1 MFNLDESKPIEWQ
14 EPEPLFSDDIKP
26 ETYPIDVLPDGF
38 KQAVMD
44 VQAITQAPLAMVGTC
59 ALGALSLAS
68 QGLYDVARNNQLSS
82 PISIYSLVVA
92 ESGERKTSVDGH
104 FTKPLREF
112 EASQAE
118 FMKPVMAKYR
128 SAYQTWEAQKQG
140 VLVAIKDAGRR
151 GKETVELQKKMDAIE
166 LEQPKKPKV
175 PNLIYGDATSE
186 ALTYGLAKEW
196 PSAGVVSSEAGAI
209 FGSHSMTGDAV
220 TRNLAALNQ
229 LWEAGIFKINRRTS
243 ESYMVSGARLTVGL
257 QVQLPVLVGF
267 MAKQSELARGSGFLA
282 RFLMCEPESTQGT
295 RNYQEPNKSLT
306 GLNAFH
312 TRLTQLLTQPL
323 AFDESGEGIETTM
336 LKLSPQAKPVWIEAY
351 NEIENELKPQGDLE
365 NIRDVASK
373 AADNIAR
380 VSALFH
386 VYRGDESLFI
396 GLDDMKAAISL
407 VFWHL
412 DESNRLLKK
421 LSYNPSINMA
431 AKLDAW
437 LINECNKNGCKKIST
452 RQAQQYSP
460 LRTKDGL
467 RQAVDEL
474 IELERVAVTSDGRQK
489 WIVVNPK
496 LLNGV

>member
-1 MFNLDESKPIEWQ
+1 MHNLDDAQPIEWPQ
-14 EPEPLFSDDIKP
+14 PQALYVDDNKPEP
-26 ETYPIDVLPDGF
+26 YPIDVLPDGF
-38 KQAVMD
+38 KQAVLD

-59 ALGALSLAS
+59 ALGALSLAA
-68 QGLYDVARNNQLSS
+68 QGLYDVARDNQLIS

-104 FTKPLREF
+104 FTKPIREF

-166 LEQPKKPKV
+166 LEQPKKSKV

-186 ALTYGLAKEW
+186 ALTYGLAKDW

-229 LWEAGIFKINRRTS
+229 LWEAGILKINRRTS
-243 ESYMVSGARLTVGL
+243 ESYTVSGARLTVGL

-267 MAKQSELARGSGFLA
+267 MAKQGELARGSGFLA
-282 RFLMCEPESTQGT
+282 RFLICEPESTQGT
-295 RNYQEPNKSLT
+295 RAYKEPIEQLA
-306 GLNAFH
+306 GLNVFH
-312 TRLTQLLTQPL
+312 TRLTQLLTKPL
-323 AFDESGEGIETTM
+323 VFNESGDGIETTM
-336 LKLSPQAKPVWIEAY
+336 LKFKPEAKQAWIEAY
-351 NEIENELKPQGDLE
+351 NEIENELKPHGELE
-365 NIRDVASK
+365 TIRDVASK

-386 VYRGDESLFI
+386 IYRDDESLLI
-396 GLDDMKAAISL
+396 GLVDVKAAISL
-407 VFWHL
+407 ICWHL

-421 LSYNPSINMA
+421 LSYHPSINMA

-437 LINECNKNGCKKIST
+437 LINECNKIGCKKIST
-452 RQAQQYSP
+452 RQTQQYSP

-474 IELERVAVTSDGRQK
+474 IELERVALIPEGKQK